1 MLLQTWGGVLPD
13 SFQKIGGGVDAFLP
27 KLILALVIFIV
38 GWVIAAFLGRVAN
51 QIIKVLKIDQALEA
65 VGAGE
70 LVTRGG
76 FNLNAGAFI
85 GGLVK
90 WFFIVVFLVTAVD
103 VLGLNQINA
112 FLSDV
117 VLAYIPNVIAATIIL
132 VVAAIIA
139 GAVEQIIVGGAKAGK
154 LPSSRF
160 LGVVA
165 RWATLTFAI
174 FVALYQLGVAGPFVQ
189 TLFMGI
195 VGMLALAAGLAF
207 GLGGRDAATR
217 WIERIQE
224 DISHRG

>member
-1 MLLQTWGGVLPD
+1 MLFQTWGEILTD
-13 SFQKIGGGVDAFLP
+13 SFQTIGSGVIAFLP
-27 KLILALVIFIV
+27 KLILALVVFIV
-38 GWVIAAFLGRVAN
+38 GWVIASFLGKIAN

-65 VGAGE
+65 VGVGE

-76 FNLNAGAFI
+76 FNLNTGAFI

-139 GAVEQIIVGGAKAGK
+139 GAVEQIIVGGAKAAN

-165 RWATLTFAI
+165 RWSIWIFAI
-174 FVALYQLGVAGPFVQ
+174 LAALYQLGVAGPFVQ
-189 TLFMGI
+189 TLFMGV

-207 GLGGRDAATR
+207 GLGGRDAAAR
-217 WIERIQE
+217 WLEKIQE
-224 DISHRG
+224 DISHR